1 LAQLIN
7 QIKNTGGLGGKALD
21 VLMPFTTTPINIA
34 KRTYEYSPLGAIKVV
49 ADIATRKGA
58 ATIIDDI
65 TKTATGSAV
74 VALGFLLKSLG
85 AITGARDDDPD
96 KAAFDIATGVNP
108 YSFFGKVSYDWI
120 QPVGSLLAMGASVY
134 DATQDSPG
142 VLDAIVNTLTSTGDA
157 FLGMTFF
164 KSIIDLFNGYG
175 SVSENIGETLIKSG
189 LSQFAPSVFGS
200 LARTLDP
207 TVRTAYTGGNVVDT
221 ALAGVQQKTP
231 GASTALPASVN
242 VKGEEN
248 TRIDN
253 PILRA
258 LQEFINPANV
268 NTGAVNEVDQFLMD
282 LYEATGDKGIMPK
295 VAPYRLDDGTQL
307 TGEERS
313 QYQTVLGQT
322 YYDMLGIAS
331 DTGVFD
337 ALPADQQAEVVKDI
351 LEFATDAAKRDYYGD
366 TGKGYASDWD
376 DEAAMTPDALATAL
390 AYKEAFNSMM
400 RDYRE
405 DSEAGQAYD
414 GENSEAF
421 TTLAAMYDNLTREQK
436 EGVDT
441 TLDNTGFG
449 DVLAALDAGIPA
461 ETFFKAYDQYKALR
475 DNNTLTASEQMTKL
489 SYWLDTEMPELSNE
503 QKGVLKEHLDYYSQ
517 IRGSAEKYE
526 TLTSI
531 GLSED
536 DASKVCD
543 LINSLQPPLGKTDV
557 TAQQKYTAIAFSG
570 LKEVDKVRAL
580 SVYMS
585 ESAYEKLESAVDLG
599 VPVKD
604 YVAFIGSIDSISGDG
619 RKDRIMDII
628 NGYDLTTEQ
637 KDALYFAAGYKES
650 TLYKDAPWY

>member
-1 LAQLIN
+1 
-7 QIKNTGGLGGKALD
+7 
-21 VLMPFTTTPINIA
+21 
-34 KRTYEYSPLGAIKVV
+34 
-49 ADIATRKGA
+49 
-58 ATIIDDI
+58 
-65 TKTATGSAV
+65 
-74 VALGFLLKSLG
+74 
-85 AITGARDDDPD
+85 
-96 KAAFDIATGVNP
+96 
-108 YSFFGKVSYDWI
+108 
-120 QPVGSLLAMGASVY
+120 
-134 DATQDSPG
+134 
-142 VLDAIVNTLTSTGDA
+142 
-157 FLGMTFF
+157 
-164 KSIIDLFNGYG
+164 
-175 SVSENIGETLIKSG
+175 
-189 LSQFAPSVFGS
+189 
-200 LARTLDP
+200 
-207 TVRTAYTGGNVVDT
+207 
-221 ALAGVQQKTP
+221 
-231 GASTALPASVN
+231 
-242 VKGEEN
+242 
-248 TRIDN
+248 
-253 PILRA
+253 
-258 LQEFINPANV
+258 
-268 NTGAVNEVDQFLMD
+268 
-282 LYEATGDKGIMPK
+282 
-295 VAPYRLDDGTQL
+295 
-307 TGEERS
+307 
-313 QYQTVLGQT
+313 
-322 YYDMLGIAS
+322 
-331 DTGVFD
+331 
-337 ALPADQQAEVVKDI
+337 
-351 LEFATDAAKRDYYGD
+351 
-366 TGKGYASDWD
+366 
-376 DEAAMTPDALATAL
+376 
-390 AYKEAFNSMM
+390 
-400 RDYRE
+400 
-405 DSEAGQAYD
+405 
-414 GENSEAF
+414 
-421 TTLAAMYDNLTREQK
+421 MYDDLTREQK

-536 DASKVCD
+536 DANKVYD
-543 LINSLQPPLGKTDV
+543 LINSLQPHLGKTDV